1 VQDSRQTSYVSAHGS
16 DPVLLSSV
24 CRACR
29 IKNQPL
35 PNKQLLLEE
44 DLLPLLPVNS
54 STGSMS
60 VTQMQV
66 CCQLAALSTPSHEIC
81 PVADHSILL
90 TCESEAWVSS
100 IGGC

>member
-1 VQDSRQTSYVSAHGS
+1 M
-16 DPVLLSSV
+16 

-44 DLLPLLPVNS
+44 DLLPLMPINS
-54 STGSMS
+54 STGTMS

-66 CCQLAALSTPSHEIC
+66 HWRHTVTDHQAMSGWAAL
-81 PVADHSILL
+81 VADCKIISTDDAMLSIKAASDPGQSAIWQLL
-90 TCESEAWVSS
+90 VCL
-100 IGGC
+100 

>member
-1 VQDSRQTSYVSAHGS
+1 M
-16 DPVLLSSV
+16 

-44 DLLPLLPVNS
+44 DLLPLMPINS
-54 STGSMS
+54 STGTMS

-66 CCQLAALSTPSHEIC
+66 C
-81 PVADHSILL
+81 
-90 TCESEAWVSS
+90 
-100 IGGC
+100 

>member
-1 VQDSRQTSYVSAHGS
+1 MCCLQMYGPARQGVALSYRVLCCLRGS
-16 DPVLLSSV
+16 VWGLCA

-44 DLLPLLPVNS
+44 DLLPLLPANS

-66 CCQLAALSTPSHEIC
+66 GGTRLAFEQGVWLKCQLQT
-81 PVADHSILL
+81 VR
-90 TCESEAWVSS
+90 
-100 IGGC
+100 

>member
-1 VQDSRQTSYVSAHGS
+1 MHLS
-16 DPVLLSSV
+16 DR
-24 CRACR
+24 RACR

-60 VTQMQV
+60 ITQMQV
-66 CCQLAALSTPSHEIC
+66 GAGGLNTGVHMWIPCFQKLHTLDAVSTSTSQAVHVETTSWHAYMPC
-81 PVADHSILL
+81 LQ
-90 TCESEAWVSS
+90 WW
-100 IGGC
+100 

>member
-1 VQDSRQTSYVSAHGS
+1 VAAACLH
-16 DPVLLSSV
+16 

-44 DLLPLLPVNS
+44 DLLPLMPLNS
-54 STGSMS
+54 GTGSMS

-66 CCQLAALSTPSHEIC
+66 WRTHLPFFN
-81 PVADHSILL
+81 
-90 TCESEAWVSS
+90 
-100 IGGC
+100 

>member
-1 VQDSRQTSYVSAHGS
+1 MLS
-16 DPVLLSSV
+16 SSV

-66 CCQLAALSTPSHEIC
+66 RSQAVLSTPPHDIC
-81 PVADHSILL
+81 PDAD
-90 TCESEAWVSS
+90 
-100 IGGC
+100 